1 MSQENN
7 LNIADILNEIKEVS
21 DEQIQQINNNWHG
34 IPGDRVLIYKGVMSA
49 LENNNYEQMHDKLC
63 ALCELYNNVHAQNAM
78 VVHLDVK
85 IIMSFVEKILEK
97 ADGQD
102 PENQQWSDI
111 VHFLFDSLG
120 KATFGLQQSG
130 TTMMPQD
137 LSDVISLT
145 EKVLKC
151 VNVIHTNLCFVG
163 NSMFAAINNFVSMLG
178 EGKNIETEDVAKI
191 INLAQSVADDKDI
204 KWDNVD
210 IYSVFCALGDLSKK
224 SDLNSEQAVNIVRL
238 ITQFTDK
245 LQTNAQ
251 NLVATVF
258 DMLDTLAFIL
268 SNKTNP
274 SNLAAKDCMNLVG
287 GLLQKIDI
295 EIIMECGFNIEDGR
309 IKSLDFN
316 KLKGFAGEY
325 MADCL
330 DHLTFTITKS
340 QNYEKIMSLLN
351 VEAPGTVDA
360 NSLATLFS
368 DLCKEINEKYFND
381 RAGTL
386 EDVVTVTDLIDRILD
401 LEPAVT
407 LTYDMV
413 KDMFFT
419 FSSAMSRVAGIN
431 RNQIALEGNRVETVM
446 SFVEKILGAD
456 SKIKSNLNVVYCSF
470 RCLEYL
476 LRRIVPT
483 SIGYDNRM
491 IELINGVAINEDIA
505 FGKYEISLMFNLF
518 EIIMRRNPNCLEAKE
533 GLRLVGKLLNKVSEI
548 YEKDRVDDIINQ
560 VLSIISLYAQN
571 QENIEII
578 IEIIMEC
585 GFNIEDGRIKSLDFN
600 KLKGFAGEYMAVVL
614 VRVLTADLG
623 KNTENKNQV
632 NNNETNSTITHNG
645 INSIENENETSNQN
659 KNIKSPVNKKTNE
672 KFNSTE
678 KGNPVE
684 ALNNY
689 KSADELLTSNVDK
702 QTVSSYLA
710 NVKVSLWDEFK
721 MLPSWLWFMI
731 RNWKWVG
738 LGVYAKAV
746 KYYRDKQNQIQ
757 DVNKN
762 KTNLKDKIKDAQ
774 DKNKQLIPKF
784 GNGQEKG
791 NDETLRNEE

>member
-287 GLLQKIDI
+287 GLLQKID
-295 EIIMECGFNIEDGR
+295 GSDPNT
-309 IKSLDFN
+309 N
-316 KLKGFAGEY
+316 
-325 MADCL
+325 
-330 DHLTFTITKS
+330 
-340 QNYEKIMSLLN
+340 LN
-351 VEAPGTVDA
+351 GV
-360 NSLATLFS
+360 
-368 DLCKEINEKYFND
+368 
-381 RAGTL
+381 R
-386 EDVVTVTDLIDRILD
+386 
-401 LEPAVT
+401 AVT
-407 LTYDMV
+407 NLLTY
-413 KDMFFT
+413 
-419 FSSAMSRVAGIN
+419 
-431 RNQIALEGNRVETVM
+431 
-446 SFVEKILGAD
+446 
-456 SKIKSNLNVVYCSF
+456 
-470 RCLEYL
+470 
-476 LRRIVPT
+476 IV
-483 SIGYDNRM
+483 
-491 IELINGVAINEDIA
+491 
-505 FGKYEISLMFNLF
+505 
-518 EIIMRRNPNCLEAKE
+518 
-533 GLRLVGKLLNKVSEI
+533 
-548 YEKDRVDDIINQ
+548 
-560 VLSIISLYAQN
+560 LYYTTN
-571 QENIEII
+571 QEN

>member
-287 GLLQKIDI
+287 GLLQKID
-295 EIIMECGFNIEDGR
+295 GSDPNT
-309 IKSLDFN
+309 N
-316 KLKGFAGEY
+316 
-325 MADCL
+325 
-330 DHLTFTITKS
+330 
-340 QNYEKIMSLLN
+340 LN
-351 VEAPGTVDA
+351 GV
-360 NSLATLFS
+360 
-368 DLCKEINEKYFND
+368 
-381 RAGTL
+381 R
-386 EDVVTVTDLIDRILD
+386 
-401 LEPAVT
+401 AVT
-407 LTYDMV
+407 NLLTY
-413 KDMFFT
+413 
-419 FSSAMSRVAGIN
+419 
-431 RNQIALEGNRVETVM
+431 
-446 SFVEKILGAD
+446 
-456 SKIKSNLNVVYCSF
+456 
-470 RCLEYL
+470 
-476 LRRIVPT
+476 IV
-483 SIGYDNRM
+483 
-491 IELINGVAINEDIA
+491 
-505 FGKYEISLMFNLF
+505 
-518 EIIMRRNPNCLEAKE
+518 
-533 GLRLVGKLLNKVSEI
+533 
-548 YEKDRVDDIINQ
+548 
-560 VLSIISLYAQN
+560 LYYTTN
-571 QENIEII
+571 QENI
-578 IEIIMEC
+578 
-585 GFNIEDGRIKSLDFN
+585 
-600 KLKGFAGEYMAVVL
+600 V
-614 VRVLTADLG
+614 
-623 KNTENKNQV
+623 
-632 NNNETNSTITHNG
+632 
-645 INSIENENETSNQN
+645 
-659 KNIKSPVNKKTNE
+659 
-672 KFNSTE
+672 
-678 KGNPVE
+678 
-684 ALNNY
+684 
-689 KSADELLTSNVDK
+689 
-702 QTVSSYLA
+702 
-710 NVKVSLWDEFK
+710 
-721 MLPSWLWFMI
+721 
-731 RNWKWVG
+731 
-738 LGVYAKAV
+738 
-746 KYYRDKQNQIQ
+746 
-757 DVNKN
+757 
-762 KTNLKDKIKDAQ
+762 
-774 DKNKQLIPKF
+774 
-784 GNGQEKG
+784 
-791 NDETLRNEE
+791 